1 MPSAN
6 SSSRM
11 MGGGRPST
19 SYTSASTSYPTYLDD
34 TGSGTR
40 PNTGR
45 TSGSTGRPKS
55 GRPRTAT
62 STTQGGSN
70 DQQIICAI
78 SESRGIS
85 PVVGLAFV
93 NLTTTEAVLCQIS
106 DNQTFVRTIH
116 KLFVF
121 QPSEILFMSTAV
133 QPKSKLFAFVEAN
146 AVNYHNSRFTF
157 IDRKYWSETA
167 GIEYIQQLAFKQDV
181 EAVKVSV
188 GGNFY
193 ATCCIAAVCW
203 KSLLYMSLL
212 KTCRHLSTL
221 SSFSPLPFLPI
232 PFASSMSPPKAQ

>member
-1 MPSAN
+1 MLDAYLLQAVGEKVGKMRSAN
-6 SSSRM
+6 IGNKISGSR
-11 MGGGRPST
+11 RPST
-19 SYTSASTSYPTYLDD
+19 SYSSASTSYPTYLDE
-34 TGSGTR
+34 TGSATTR
-40 PNTGR
+40 PNTAR
-45 TSGSTGRPKS
+45 TSTSTGRPKS

-62 STTQGGSN
+62 STTQGGLN

-121 QPSEILFMSTAV
+121 QPSEILFMTTAV

-146 AVNYHNSRFTF
+146 AVNYRNSRFTF

-167 GIEYIQQLAFKQDV
+167 GIDYIQQLAFKQDV

-203 KSLLYMSLL
+203 ESP
-212 KTCRHLSTL
+212 L
-221 SSFSPLPFLPI
+221 SSKLLNHL
-232 PFASSMSPPKAQ
+232 

>member
-1 MPSAN
+1 MRSAN
-6 SSSRM
+6 TGSKMARSR
-11 MGGGRPST
+11 RPST
-19 SYTSASTSYPTYLDD
+19 SYSSASTSYEYPTYLDE
-34 TGSGTR
+34 TGSASTR
-40 PNTGR
+40 PNTTR
-45 TSGSTGRPKS
+45 TSTSTGRPKS

-62 STTQGGSN
+62 STTYGGLN

-121 QPSEILFMSTAV
+121 QPSEILFMNTAV

-146 AVNYHNSRFTF
+146 AANYPNSRFTF
-157 IDRKYWSETA
+157 VDRKYWSETT
-167 GIEYIQQLAFKQDV
+167 GIDYIQQLAFKQDI

-203 KSLLYMSLL
+203 ESP
-212 KTCRHLSTL
+212 L
-221 SSFSPLPFLPI
+221 SSNLLNH
-232 PFASSMSPPKAQ
+232 Q